1 MPAPVTSQLCKNGD
15 PGPQS
20 FASQLPE
27 PHADLGRFDLDRQTI
42 SVTGPVDA
50 NLTAGGRQRQTSTL
64 ACLSPLP
71 SLIQM
76 PFDERVQAGIE
87 IKQGS
92 RVPVPV
98 DDRVSARGDL
108 AWAISVGGIGV
119 VGFAVLLLF
128 TWYYAATLFLI
139 FAGMLLGVALNAMTN
154 LLGRVIQLPH
164 ALRLTI
170 VCLVLAGLLSGVV
183 FLGGTTIAQQAKV
196 LSDTIKSQLVTVKG
210 FLEKNGIDTG
220 YFDLGNPAATAPGSP
235 SSETPAAAPARTLP
249 SASEFA
255 SSGGAIVSQ
264 TLKLLLGTLS
274 AVGNFFIVLFL
285 GLTFAAQPNVYRK
298 GLLFMAPARHRDRAT
313 IIVDRIGD
321 TLERWLIAQ
330 ILTMAAVFLVT
341 WIGLALIGIQSSF
354 ILGIQ
359 AGLLAFIPTVGA
371 LLAGLIVV
379 LASLASGWVAA
390 LSAFLLFLGVHALES
405 YILTPIIQR
414 QALDI
419 PPATLFAFQ
428 ILLGVVFGI
437 WGLALALPL
446 MAIVKV
452 MIDYFKAEE
461 ITPAAA
467 AA

>member
-1 MPAPVTSQLCKNGD
+1 MAVSVDHRL
-15 PGPQS
+15 QS
-20 FASQLPE
+20 
-27 PHADLGRFDLDRQTI
+27 
-42 SVTGPVDA
+42 
-50 NLTAGGRQRQTSTL
+50 
-64 ACLSPLP
+64 
-71 SLIQM
+71 
-76 PFDERVQAGIE
+76 
-87 IKQGS
+87 
-92 RVPVPV
+92 
-98 DDRVSARGDL
+98 RGDL

-119 VGFAVLLLF
+119 VVFAALLLF
-128 TWYYAATLFLI
+128 AWSFAATLFLI

-154 LLGRVIQLPH
+154 LLGRVTRLPH

-183 FLGGTTIAQQAKV
+183 FLGGATIARQATA
-196 LSDTIKSQLVTVKG
+196 LSDTIKSQLINVKG
-210 FLEKNGIDTG
+210 FLERNGIDTS
-220 YFDLGNPAATAPGSP
+220 YFDLGNPPPASGASSAPAAPGAAATHN
-235 SSETPAAAPARTLP
+235 LP
-249 SASEFA
+249 SAGTLA

-264 TLKLLLGTLS
+264 TLKLLLGTVS

-285 GLTFAAQPNVYRK
+285 GLTFAAQPSVYRT
-298 GLLFMAPARHRDRAT
+298 GLLFMTPARQRVRAT
-313 IIVDRIGD
+313 IIIDRIGD

-330 ILTMAAVFLVT
+330 MLTMAAVFLVT
-341 WIGLALIGIQSSF
+341 WIGLAAIGIQSSF

-371 LLAGLIVV
+371 LVAGLIVV

-390 LSAFLLFLGVHALES
+390 LSAFVLFLGVHALES
-405 YILTPIIQR
+405 YVLTPIIQR

-446 MAIVKV
+446 MAIAKV

-461 ITPAAA
+461 TPPDGATVASA
-467 AA
+467 